1 MIVDSGMPV
10 LNDMIPR
17 IRDGDQWNAEDE
29 LSLKRSPACPVGHM
43 AQCRELEGVYG
54 PGGGVRL
61 RAGEVGD
68 REFCARDRGSLALQR
83 FKVVDSWTLREF
95 VSAMA
100 SPQVQSPGQQW
111 QLVQG
116 FSNLSLQ
123 TPQLQPQ
130 SQVPP
135 QVVQGFSNL
144 GLQSPQ
150 QAQWQMLSQMQPQV
164 VSQLPSPGLPGPGPL
179 PAASSVQRLRL
190 SAANAATGTATER
203 LGALI
208 VTVTEGS
215 SYDPIFQQVEQTDD
229 QGTCVATYRVSLTG
243 VQQLLSAL
251 EGRSLATT
259 GDLGELVTN
268 LQQLPAEK
276 VVFNW
281 ECCSC
286 CSERG
291 FQTFGAPSCGE
302 ATLKLAKVALDRG
315 YMVMF
320 SDFSLKALIASWNS
334 DYFGPKPFQQTGG
347 CSGRIR
353 LNFDPEVLKTCS
365 SKQLAKVG
373 ELCEEGKAVIHAAS
387 NTIVY
392 QLLPSA
398 AQEAER
404 SQAYRLEVLTTVS
417 CPAAAAHAGYGAVYG
432 GINAAGFSQA
442 PSSQKSMGHVLLTY
456 PSGGRMLTSAGHWKE
471 LVHLGGVSEDALL
484 RVAERYYGKEFSSN
498 LGMQLQ
504 QCPDAGSR
512 MQMQQAYAQQCVQ
525 WSPDPESSESCN
537 FVKVQCPVLRG
548 LRKGYE
554 GKNVDASED
563 SAVDHAGRKS
573 PWALFND
580 WVLQESRNISKVPN
594 EVFEDLPSPEP
605 KSSKSSFG
613 AYIFG
618 TFLFFFG
625 RTERMIYEIW
635 VRDVETGPCA
645 SNVPPICTVLR
656 GTKRTTLGQQETP
669 DCSRNA
675 VISTK
680 IVLRFAKINLPSR
693 RPEWRSGR
701 NWAVTPC
708 ARSLRGRRTCPKFRP
723 WRLRSFLTFGALW
736 RRTWSREDPA
746 CQR

>member
-1 MIVDSGMPV
+1 
-10 LNDMIPR
+10 
-17 IRDGDQWNAEDE
+17 
-29 LSLKRSPACPVGHM
+29 
-43 AQCRELEGVYG
+43 
-54 PGGGVRL
+54 
-61 RAGEVGD
+61 
-68 REFCARDRGSLALQR
+68 
-83 FKVVDSWTLREF
+83 
-95 VSAMA
+95 MA
-100 SPQVQSPGQQW
+100 SPQVQSPGQQQW

-116 FSNLSLQ
+116 FSNLSLRS
-123 TPQLQPQ
+123 PQLQSLQPQ

-150 QAQWQMLSQMQPQV
+150 APQAQWQMLSQVQPQV
-164 VSQLPSPGLPGPGPL
+164 YQIPSPGPGALPG
-179 PAASSVQRLRL
+179 ANSHVERLRL
-190 SAANAATGTATER
+190 SSGAAVPTAAAERPERPER

-229 QGTCVATYRVSLTG
+229 QGTCVATYRVSLSG
-243 VQQLLSAL
+243 VQQLLFAL
-251 EGRSLATT
+251 EGRSVA
-259 GDLGELVTN
+259 GDLGELVAN
-268 LQQLPAEK
+268 LQQVPAEK

-291 FQTFGAPSCGE
+291 FQSFGAPSCGE

-320 SDFSLKALIASWNS
+320 SDFSLKALIASWKS

-347 CSGRIR
+347 CSGQIR
-353 LNFDPEVLKTCS
+353 LNFDPETLKKCS

-404 SQAYRLEVLTTVS
+404 TKAYRIEVLTTVS
-417 CPAAAAHAGYGAVYG
+417 CPSAAAHAGYGAVYG

-504 QCPDAGSR
+504 QCPDVGSR

-525 WSPDPESSESCN
+525 SSA
-537 FVKVQCPVLRG
+537 P
-548 LRKGYE
+548 Y
-554 GKNVDASED
+554 
-563 SAVDHAGRKS
+563 
-573 PWALFND
+573 
-580 WVLQESRNISKVPN
+580 
-594 EVFEDLPSPEP
+594 
-605 KSSKSSFG
+605 
-613 AYIFG
+613 
-618 TFLFFFG
+618 
-625 RTERMIYEIW
+625 
-635 VRDVETGPCA
+635 
-645 SNVPPICTVLR
+645 
-656 GTKRTTLGQQETP
+656 
-669 DCSRNA
+669 
-675 VISTK
+675 
-680 IVLRFAKINLPSR
+680 
-693 RPEWRSGR
+693 
-701 NWAVTPC
+701 
-708 ARSLRGRRTCPKFRP
+708 
-723 WRLRSFLTFGALW
+723 
-736 RRTWSREDPA
+736 
-746 CQR
+746 